1 MISRTDLRRA
11 WHLGSAAA
19 RSVADLGP
27 STTGLVIA
35 NTIVQGVKSMARV
48 ARGRRSAVHALPG
61 LLTRYEDCTD
71 GASFYFERACLEVRF
86 VTGQIVR
93 ITWTPGLLPVAYGL
107 RGPADRT
114 SGLSAPQPS
123 HYGVGGVVHAVHTK
137 PGSRHRAWLPISL
150 LRQTRFALEFCC
162 PPSPCPACLDE
173 RLPDPT
179 CLSAEPL
186 MSNQM
191 GE

>member
-1 MISRTDLRRA
+1 MRMIVHELGIQDCSVVEMAGEIAMEIRMADHLR
-11 WHLGSAAA
+11 GSADRHA
-19 RSVADLGP
+19 
-27 STTGLVIA
+27 GLV
-35 NTIVQGVKSMARV
+35 
-48 ARGRRSAVHALPG
+48 
-61 LLTRYEDCTD
+61 
-71 GASFYFERACLEVRF
+71 
-86 VTGQIVR
+86 
-93 ITWTPGLLPVAYGL
+93 
-107 RGPADRT
+107 
-114 SGLSAPQPS
+114 APQPT
-123 HYGVGGVVHAVHTK
+123 HYSVGVVVHAVHTK